1 MNRSFTLW
9 TVAFALLF
17 TSPLISQTSCE
28 YLLAMIDDYGDG
40 WNGATL
46 TIRVGNNAT
55 VYTLDFGDSTSV
67 LVPVV
72 DGAQV
77 ELTFASGF
85 FPEEEAYILYDAE
98 GNILF
103 EDGGMM
109 SPPAQGMVFSFTAS
123 CPDCPPPLSAS
134 GEVENIRAFRAD
146 VSWLPSDPEGEYLI
160 EYDTSGFTPGT
171 GNFKTATGATTRLLN
186 LRENTE
192 YDFYVTALCSNGDT
206 SLSVGPY
213 TFRTLYASDVAITD
227 ILSPLTAC
235 GLGSSETISVNITNF
250 GGVPQTLIPFD
261 YSVNGVPGGVNMPQ
275 DGIFTGVLGAD
286 STELAEFDATFD
298 FSDFGEYTVQAW
310 TVLESDSVPSNDTA
324 TVTIINIPL
333 VTEYPYFEG
342 FEEWSGGWTVEAAGF
357 GAASWE
363 YGAPAGSLISG
374 AAGGTGAWVTN
385 LGGPYNNNELSYLVS
400 PCLDFSSLSEDPFL
414 SFSMFLETEENY
426 DEAWVEVS
434 SNGGETW
441 SKVGAFGTGLN
452 WYNVPGDNW
461 WDGDSGVPGWHYAQ
475 NVLAGTADSSDV
487 RVRFVFSS
495 DGSIFREGIALDN
508 ILISPQLGRDVAAS
522 SVRALSATSCGS
534 PNDTVSMSVVN
545 LGSLAAGG
553 FDLAYSVNGG
563 DPVIEDIGN
572 VLLLPGN
579 SFNYTFATTFDATA
593 PGDYVIRAWVEF
605 GSDEL
610 LLNDTAT
617 TILRTS
623 VTPPLSEDFE
633 DGGAPPG
640 WLFSPGITFAQ
651 AHTSPT
657 IVAYDNLGAGTP
669 SMQVTTIAVGP
680 VGENDVLAFD
690 YRYVNTFAGTE
701 PTVLSAED
709 SLIVEIS
716 LDCGESFFPVF
727 VINGFNHTPTTD
739 MTTVELPLED
749 LAGEVI
755 LIRFTGIWGA
765 GDYYLDLDNINVR
778 RCPASLQ
785 VAVELTPPSSQSSMD
800 GSITVAPADPSG
812 PFTYAWNTGDSTKT
826 ISGLGEGLYTVT
838 ITNAFGCAEVLEIN
852 LSITSVRTPAKISD
866 ISLAPNPTTGAS
878 LLRVGFTR
886 PVDARIQLFNS
897 VGQLLFEEADQ
908 KVSAGAYE
916 LNLSQHSPG
925 LYLVRVLAEGEVE
938 TVKLIRVR

>member
-72 DGAQV
+72 DGALV

-275 DGIFTGVLGAD
+275 DGIFTGVLGTD

>member
-72 DGAQV
+72 DGALV

-98 GNILF
+98 GNLLF

-109 SPPAQGMVFSFTAS
+109 SPPAQGTVFSVTAS

-160 EYDTSGFTPGT
+160 EYDTSGFAPGT

-186 LRENTE
+186 LQENTE

-213 TFRTLYASDVAITD
+213 SFRTLYASDVAITD

-235 GLGSSETISVNITNF
+235 DLGASETISVNITNF
-250 GGVPQTLIPFD
+250 GGLPQTLIPFD

-275 DGIFTGVLGAD
+275 DGIFTGVLGTD

-298 FSDFGEYTVQAW
+298 FSDYGEYIVQAW
-310 TVLESDSVPSNDTA
+310 TVLEGDSVPANDTA
-324 TVTIINIPL
+324 TVTVINIPL

-342 FEEWSGGWTVEAAGF
+342 FEEWGGGWTVEAAGF

-363 YGAPAGSLISG
+363 YGAPAGNLISS
-374 AAGGTGAWVTN
+374 AASGSAAWVTN
-385 LGGPYNNNELSYLVS
+385 LEGAYNNNELSYLVS
-400 PCLDFSSLSEDPFL
+400 PCLDFSSLSEDPFIA
-414 SFSMFLETEENY
+414 FSVFVNTEEN
-426 DEAWVEVS
+426 DDWSWLEVS
-434 SNGGETW
+434 TDGGETW
-441 SKVGAFGTGLN
+441 SKVGSFGSGLN
-452 WYNVPGDNW
+452 WYNNENGNW
-461 WDGDSGVPGWHYAQ
+461 WDGDGGVPGWHYAQ
-475 NVLAGTADSSDV
+475 HILEGTADSSNV
-487 RVRFVFSS
+487 RVRFVFFS
-495 DGSIFREGIALDN
+495 DLALSREGFGLDN
-508 ILISPQLGRDVAAS
+508 ILISTIPGRDVAAA
-522 SVRALSATSCGS
+522 SVQVLSAASCGS
-534 PNDTVSMSVVN
+534 PNDTVSMNVVN
-545 LGSLAAGG
+545 LGSMTAGG

-563 DPVIEDIGN
+563 NPVVEDIGN

-579 SFNYTFATTFDATA
+579 SFEYTFNTTFDATA
-593 PGDYVIRAWVEF
+593 PGDYVIRAWAEF

-610 LLNDTAT
+610 PLNDTAT
-617 TILRTS
+617 TIFRTS
-623 VTPPLSEDFE
+623 VTPPLREDFE
-633 DGGAPPG
+633 TGGIPPG
-640 WLFSPGITFAQ
+640 WAASPDVIIAQ
-651 AHTSPT
+651 GHASPSV
-657 IVAYDNLGAGTP
+657 VAYANLYSQIP
-669 SMQVTTIAVGP
+669 SMELTTIAIGP
-680 VGENDVLAFD
+680 IEENDILAFD
-690 YRYVNTFAGTE
+690 YRFVDYSSLE
-701 PTVLSAED
+701 PTILGTED
-709 SLIVEIS
+709 SLIVDVS
-716 LDCGESFFPVF
+716 LDCGASFFPVF
-727 VINGFNHTPTTD
+727 VVNGLNHIPTAD
-739 MTTVELPLED
+739 MTAIELPLGD
-749 LAGEVI
+749 LVGEFIV
-755 LIRFTGIWGA
+755 IRFTGIWGT

-812 PFTYAWNTGDSTKT
+812 PFTYAWNTGDFTKT

-897 VGQLLFEEADQ
+897 VGQLLFEAAEQ

-916 LNLSQHSPG
+916 IDLSPHSPG
-925 LYLVRVLAEGEVE
+925 LYLVRILAEGEAE